1 MKNMKCRTMKKV
13 LTKSLCMLAVF
24 LLATACGKEDDV
36 SQTNNNED
44 SKTSYVYLKKYGV
57 EIIKVSIQKEEFVY
71 SLSVFK
77 GGNNTAFE
85 GNVKISAWT
94 EEELTAYN
102 KNKGTSY
109 VSIAS
114 DLYSVTPER
123 QTFTKEQKS
132 LNFDVK
138 LIPEKLL
145 KVIGENTKAEYVIPL
160 RLESEDVEVKAN
172 RQDLLLYISLEA
184 PMLKFAF
191 YEKTVFVQEESTS
204 FNVGTVLNYKID
216 GKASGSQ
223 WDFTS
228 ELVVPENASELVTT
242 YNQSNKTD
250 YELLPSGAY
259 DLTEKV
265 HYNINDTK
273 AETTVVIDRNKME
286 VKYYLLPLKLST
298 PSSNVV
304 MCDNGILYCLVSR
317 SYNNPI
323 IAFSAPDPTVIHTD
337 DGYFYLYGTED
348 TRNMPIYR
356 SKDMVSWEYMGTAFT
371 NETRPIWEGEH
382 SLWAP
387 EIRHFDGRYV
397 LYYSWAKWG
406 DEWNSNVGVAVSDSP
421 TGPFIDKGCVID
433 AQDMGVQNSI
443 DQFFYE
449 DGGKKY
455 MFWGSFRG
463 IYVTELTDDGLRVKM
478 NADGTPVLKKRICG
492 NYFEATNIYKKGEYY
507 YLFASIGSCCEGA
520 KSSYTTVVGRSKNV
534 LGPYLNKTGGDM
546 LYDKYEVVL
555 KGNSVWAGP
564 GHNSI
569 IQVDDD
575 GVEWLIYHGYKK
587 LEADNGRVVLLDRLH
602 WTDDGWPYVKDLAP
616 SVSSLIPVFR

>member
-1 MKNMKCRTMKKV
+1 MKCRTMKKV
-13 LTKSLCMLAVF
+13 LRKSLCMLAVF
-24 LLATACGKEDDV
+24 LLVTACGKEDNAPQKDGDDNGGTKA
-36 SQTNNNED
+36 SC
-44 SKTSYVYLKKYGV
+44 VYLQKSGLEV
-57 EIIKVSIQKEEFVY
+57 IKVSIQKEEYVY
-71 SLSVFK
+71 SLPIFK
-77 GGNNTAFE
+77 GGDNVAFE
-85 GNVKISAWT
+85 ADMKISSWT
-94 EEELTAYN
+94 EEELAAYN

-109 VSIAS
+109 VSIAP
-114 DLYSVTPER
+114 DLYSVTPEKP
-123 QTFTKEQKS
+123 TFTKEQKS
-132 LNFDVK
+132 LTVDIK
-138 LIPEKLL
+138 LVPEKLL
-145 KVIGENTKAEYVIPL
+145 KVIEENNKAEYVIPL

-184 PMLKFAF
+184 PMLKFAS
-191 YEKTVFVQEESTS
+191 YEKTVLVKGESTS

-216 GKASGSQ
+216 GKVSGSQ

-228 ELVVPENASELVTT
+228 ELIVPENALELVTT
-242 YNQSNKTD
+242 YNQSHKTD

-273 AETTVVIDRNKME
+273 AEATVIIDRDKME
-286 VKYYLLPLKLST
+286 VKYYILPLKLST
-298 PSSNVV
+298 PSSTVV
-304 MCDNGILYCLVSR
+304 MRDNDIFYCLVSR

-323 IAFSAPDPTVIHTD
+323 IAFSAPDPTVIHAQ

-356 SKDMVSWEYMGTAFT
+356 SKEMVSWEYMGTAFT
-371 NETRPIWEGEH
+371 DETRPTWEGDH

-387 EIRHFDGRYV
+387 EIRYFDGHYV

-433 AQDMGVQNSI
+433 AHDMGVQNSI

-478 NADGTPVLKKRICG
+478 NADGTPVLKERICG

-520 KSSYTTVVGRSKNV
+520 KSSYTTVVGRSKNI
-534 LGPYLNKTGGDM
+534 LGPYLNKAGGDM

-555 KGNSVWAGP
+555 QGNSVWAGP

-587 LEADNGRVVLLDRLH
+587 AEADNGRVVLLDRLH

-616 SVSSLIPVFR
+616 SVSSRIPVFR

>member
-1 MKNMKCRTMKKV
+1 MKCRTMKKV
-13 LTKSLCMLAVF
+13 LGRTLCMLAVL
-24 LLATACGKEDDV
+24 LLAAACGKDDDV
-36 SQTNNNED
+36 TQTDGNGG

-57 EIIKVSIQKEEFVY
+57 EIIKVSIQKEEYVY
-71 SLSVFK
+71 SLSILK
-77 GGNNTAFE
+77 GGNHTAFE
-85 GNVKISAWT
+85 GDVKISTWT
-94 EEELTAYN
+94 EEELAAYN

-109 VSIAS
+109 VAVAS
-114 DLYSVTPER
+114 DLYSVVPEKL
-123 QTFTKEQKS
+123 TFTKEQKS
-132 LNFDVK
+132 LNVDVK
-138 LIPEKLL
+138 LVPEKLL
-145 KVIGENTKAEYVIPL
+145 EVVKENNKAEYVIPL
-160 RLESEDVEVKAN
+160 RLESEDVEVKEK
-172 RQDLLLYISLEA
+172 RQDLFLYISLEA
-184 PMLKFAF
+184 PMVKFAS
-191 YEKTVFVQEESTS
+191 YEKKVLVQGESTEFDVS
-204 FNVGTVLNYKID
+204 TVLNYKVD
-216 GKASGSQ
+216 GKVSGSQ
-223 WDFTS
+223 WEFTCG
-228 ELVVPENASELVTT
+228 LTVPENALELLAN
-242 YNQSNKTD
+242 YNQTHKTD
-250 YELLPSGAY
+250 YELLPAEAY
-259 DLTEKV
+259 DLTGKV

-273 AETTVVIDRNKME
+273 AEATVVIDRDKME
-286 VKYYLLPLKLST
+286 VKYYLLPLKLSA
-298 PSSNVV
+298 PSSKRV
-304 MCDNGILYCLVSR
+304 MCDDGILYCLVSR
-317 SYNNPI
+317 SYNNPV
-323 IAFSAPDPTVIHTD
+323 IAFSAPDPTVIRAQ

-371 NETRPIWEGEH
+371 NETRPTWEGSH

-387 EIRHFDGRYV
+387 EIRYFDGHYV

-433 AQDMGVQNSI
+433 AQDMEVQNSI

-463 IYVTELTDDGLRVKM
+463 IYATELTGDGLRVKM
-478 NADGTPVLKKRICG
+478 NEDGTPVLKKRICG
-492 NYFEATNIYKKGEYY
+492 NYFEAVNLYKKGEYY

-520 KSSYTTVVGRSKNV
+520 KSSYTTVVGRSKNI

-587 LEADNGRVVLLDRLH
+587 AEADNGRVVLLDRLH
-602 WTDDGWPYVKDLAP
+602 WTDDGWPYVKGLAP
-616 SVSSLIPVFR
+616 SVSSLIPVFK